1 MYSSCKD
8 FRTGDDILELI
19 TLLFSLFGYVG
30 RLTIY
35 NMKVEKN
42 LMDMNILNKKWQV
55 AMQKQNKMI
64 SKLPLMR
71 EPKGLI
77 SIKNSVAL
85 PHHPNPSKMKEPMT
99 LQKLSY

>member
-1 MYSSCKD
+1 
-8 FRTGDDILELI
+8 
-19 TLLFSLFGYVG
+19 
-30 RLTIY
+30 
-35 NMKVEKN
+35 MKVEKI
-42 LMDMNILNKKWQV
+42 LMDLNILNKKWQV

-77 SIKNSVAL
+77 SIKNRFAL
-85 PHHPNPSKMKEPMT
+85 PHHPNPSKMKESMT